1 MKLFSY
7 IKNSSG
13 KYFTFLKDNKN
24 TFLSAFLFIF
34 VITMINK
41 YFQSSVNLSEI
52 ESLSNNIDSAP
63 QISTKFTLS
72 LIFSIIPMLFFPV
85 IFSFLLYEKKAGIW
99 NFIKTSTSP
108 LRSFSFYLSML
119 TMLMMIPLLASIYFF
134 SFKNTINENITA
146 VKEYQQMIEE
156 RSKSNNPEELKITDE
171 DREFVESIEKLVNG
185 DLREL
190 RVAEESKVRTYVG
203 LFLSLIVLTFFST
216 LYTVASAITS
226 TFYVGYLSVLR
237 ITFKSYLLNIKYII
251 IGCAAWVVMYLFANT
266 IFSYIESKVIYD
278 VVDGLTTSIIN
289 TLIISY
295 AVLVIFLKV
304 INNKRIMIPTTEKV
318 RLLDLKSKKIQEK
331 ENISIRSFESIL
343 INNNQKDKTLDEN
356 EEQLNNLRK

>member
-1 MKLFSY
+1 MKSFSY
-7 IKNSSG
+7 IRNSSR
-13 KYFTFLKDNKN
+13 KYFTFLKDNKS

-52 ESLSNNIDSAP
+52 EHLSNNIGEAP
-63 QISTKFTLS
+63 QISVKFTLS
-72 LIFSIIPMLFFPV
+72 LVFSIIPMFFFPV
-85 IFSFLLYEKKAGIW
+85 IFSFLLYEKKTGIW

-171 DREFVESIEKLVNG
+171 DKEFVESIEKLMDG

-190 RVAEESKVRTYVG
+190 KVAEESKVRTYSG
-203 LFLSLIVLTFFST
+203 IFLSVIVLTFFAT
-216 LYTVASAITS
+216 LYAVASAITS
-226 TFYVGYLSVLR
+226 TFYVGYLNVLR
-237 ITFKSYLLNIKYII
+237 ITIKSYLLNIKYII
-251 IGCAAWVVMYLFANT
+251 IGCAAWVVMYLFASI
-266 IFSYIESKVIYD
+266 IFPYIESKIVYD

-295 AVLVIFLKV
+295 AVLIIFLKV

-318 RLLDLKSKKIQEK
+318 GLLDFKSKKIQEK
-331 ENISIRSFESIL
+331 ENISMRSFESIL
-343 INNNQKDKTLDEN
+343 INNQKDKTLDES
-356 EEQLNNLRK
+356 EEKLNNLRK